1 MGMEYV
7 GSLSSALMSVS
18 AAVRPALLALGLAP
32 LVAALELATGAGV
45 ELLLA
50 AAAETT

>member
-1 MGMEYV
+1 MGLWYV
-7 GSLSSALMSVS
+7 DSLRSSSMLKSTGGG
-18 AAVRPALLALGLAP
+18 PALLALGPAP
-32 LVAALELATGAGV
+32 IVVALELATGAGG